1 MILWIAESSPHLA
14 PDASP
19 AASTTSAA
27 RAGTRLNFGC
37 IAGSPLIRSGRSPPG
52 GSLERRID
60 DGERPLALDVVHA
73 RQAEHRAQR
82 FGRDVL
88 QRARGG
94 CLTGRRLGEAGRAGG
109 VEGDVPFDLPGNLV
123 DVA

>member
-1 MILWIAESSPHLA
+1 MIVWIAELSPPLA

-19 AASTTSAA
+19 AASTTTSAA
-27 RAGTRLNFGC
+27 RAGTRLNFGF
-37 IAGSPLIRSGRSPPG
+37 IIGGSLLIRSGRSPPG

-60 DGERPLALDVVHA
+60 DGERALAHDVVHA

-94 CLTGRRLGEAGRAGG
+94 CLTGRRLGEAGRAGS
-109 VEGDVPFDLPGNLV
+109 VEGDVPFDL
-123 DVA
+123 